1 MGDLMMCCKTNFIF
15 YLILHIKLNIHL
27 SFFSSKPIPVSESK
41 LNAVNQDLITGQLID
56 FNNQIAATTTT
67 TTDVQ
72 MNIDDPLLSFNNNNN
87 LTPLVASDSQ
97 DNRGNYD

>member
-1 MGDLMMCCKTNFIF
+1 MYQNCNLIF
-15 YLILHIKLNIHL
+15 
-27 SFFSSKPIPVSESK
+27 FFYSDDSKPIPVSETK
-41 LNAVNQDLITGQLID
+41 LNSVNQDLITGQLID
-56 FNNQIAATTTT
+56 FNNQTAATNTTT

-97 DNRGNYD
+97 DNRGNF

>member
-1 MGDLMMCCKTNFIF
+1 MMCCKKIFTNVPKLQFNFFF
-15 YLILHIKLNIHL
+15 Y
-27 SFFSSKPIPVSESK
+27 SDDSKPIPVSETK
-41 LNAVNQDLITGQLID
+41 LNSVNQDLITGQLID
-56 FNNQIAATTTT
+56 FNNQTAATNTTT

-97 DNRGNYD
+97 DNRGNF

>member
-1 MGDLMMCCKTNFIF
+1 MNVCF
-15 YLILHIKLNIHL
+15 YFN
-27 SFFSSKPIPVSESK
+27 SKPIPVSESK
-41 LNAVNQDLITGQLID
+41 LNAVNHELITGQLID
-56 FNNQIAATTTT
+56 FNNQTAATTTTT

-97 DNRGNYD
+97 DNRGIFKIYI